1 MNRCGQREEREGGS
15 EEGKEDGEWREEGK
29 EDGEGREGQLEE
41 DSEWRMRDVYCEL
54 GWQL

>member
-15 EEGKEDGEWREEGK
+15 EEGKEDGEGREEGK